1 MRLKSLFLAGLC
13 LAGLTSAGLAQAPY
27 IFAVDSDA
35 TYSAYRDSSINEPE
49 DQPSSLYDPL
59 EDPYQWPVEDFLDI
73 RVEYDDT
80 VTGVYW
86 SALEE
91 WDYTTWPGYC
101 VLKNYYAR
109 SNHQGYPVHDH
120 YQPISSRSIP
130 LNAPSYSNNYV
141 GTELIYYDNPYRRS
155 IYVPVL
161 KDFANSYY
169 VVNGSAYSAV
179 TWYVDGTCY
188 IYNG

>member
-1 MRLKSLFLAGLC
+1 MRLKSLLLAGLC
-13 LAGLTSAGLAQAPY
+13 LAGLTSAGFAQAPY
-27 IFAVDSDA
+27 IFAVDIDS
-35 TYSAYRDSSINEPE
+35 TYSHFQQTEYE
-49 DQPSSLYDPL
+49 DLPSTLYDPKHT
-59 EDPYQWPVEDFLDI
+59 PNAWVVQDFLDI

-91 WDYTTWPGYC
+91 WNYDTWPGYC
-101 VLKNYYAR
+101 VLKNNYVR
-109 SNHQGYPVHDH
+109 SNNQGYPVHDH
-120 YQPISSRSIP
+120 YQPINSRSIP

-161 KDFANSYY
+161 KYYANSYY

-179 TWYVDGTCY
+179 TWYVNGTCY